1 MGERSFMADQTD
13 TAMPFLKSLNGFGA
27 TPGTPPVKLPCR
39 EGACEVAADSQAPSR
54 QTTPNQEQRTV
65 SPLSIIENEEM
76 ALTRCLQEQ
85 SEAKKS
91 LLSAVSSGDAT
102 ELAEAIARAKSTG
115 VDNTHVAQAQETLKH
130 LKSRQMRESM
140 QKRRCSVASLNA
152 TLPAALEPRSTSKAL
167 QKHRSSISR
176 LNSTFPEALEPWTR
190 IEQSPS
196 GSRAPESQAME
207 RQISPEAEALLAGMM
222 EAQTF
227 ISQSFEVSQV
237 VKHKNEKHSAVVPSK
252 NSCPSLQH
260 QRRRRSSMSM
270 TSIRLR

>member
-13 TAMPFLKSLNGFGA
+13 TAMPFLKSPSRFAAPLR
-27 TPGTPPVKLPCR
+27 TSPLKLPCR
-39 EGACEVAADSQAPSR
+39 EGAFEVAVESEAPSR

-65 SPLSIIENEEM
+65 SPLSIIENEQM

-91 LLSAVSSGDAT
+91 LASAVSSGDAT
-102 ELAEAIARAKSTG
+102 ELAEAIACAKSAG
-115 VDNTHVAQAQETLKH
+115 VENNHVAQAQETLKH

-140 QKRRCSVASLNA
+140 QKRRCSVACLSL
-152 TLPAALEPRSTSKAL
+152 TLPEALTSKPL
-167 QKHRSSISR
+167 QQHRSSISR
-176 LNSTFPEALEPWTR
+176 LNSPFPEALQPWSR
-190 IEQSPS
+190 IEQNPP
-196 GSRAPESQAME
+196 GSLAPESQAME

-237 VKHKNEKHSAVVPSK
+237 VKRKHEKHSAAVPSK